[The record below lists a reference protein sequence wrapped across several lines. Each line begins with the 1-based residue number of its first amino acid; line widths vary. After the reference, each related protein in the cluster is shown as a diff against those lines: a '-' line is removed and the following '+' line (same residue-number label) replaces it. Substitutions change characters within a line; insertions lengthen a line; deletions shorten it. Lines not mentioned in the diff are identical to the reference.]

1 MGGFC
6 QTTLSKRQFRN
17 KRKIMLQQTVRMLI
31 TLKNA
36 QRERSRETI
45 PLDAAYVNVNWNI
58 ARHLK
63 SCNSVKLIEK
73 TN

>member
-1 MGGFC
+1 MGDFC

-17 KRKIMLQQTVRMLI
+17 KRKIMLQQTVRVLI

-45 PLDAAYVNVNWNI
+45 PLDAAYVNVN
-58 ARHLK
+58 
-63 SCNSVKLIEK
+63 
-73 TN
+73 